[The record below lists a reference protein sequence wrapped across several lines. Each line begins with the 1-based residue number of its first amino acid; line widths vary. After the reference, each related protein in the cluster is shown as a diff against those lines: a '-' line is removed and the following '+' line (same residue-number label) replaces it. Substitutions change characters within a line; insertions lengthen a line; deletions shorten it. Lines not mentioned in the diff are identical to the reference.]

1 MALNFQYRILKSLLS
16 LLLLSQSLSLL
27 ACDCIP
33 IKNREK
39 ALSREYS
46 ISNAVF
52 IGEVLSFSADSSSF
66 EIRVVEV
73 IKGDLSKGQ
82 IIKGINE
89 GLCGPFV
96 SKSGAWI
103 FLGNYDQ
110 HFKANDCGLSLSLK
124 HPWNILPPPPPEISA
139 ENPNWEDSN
148 CKFDQIR
155 EWKNKAKKEA
165 EKQVSYLKS
174 LD

>member
-1 MALNFQYRILKSLLS
+1 LKVLLS
-16 LLLLSQSLSLL
+16 LLLLSQSLCLL

-89 GLCGPFV
+89 GLCGPYV
-96 SKSGAWI
+96 SESGAWI
-103 FLGNYDQ
+103 FLGNYAQ
-110 HFKANDCGLSLSLK
+110 HFKANDCGLSLSLNK
-124 HPWNILPPPPPEISA
+124 PWNFLPPPPPPEFSA

-148 CKFDQIR
+148 NKFDQIR
-155 EWKNKAKKEA
+155 EWKSKAKKEA
-165 EKQVSYLKS
+165 EEQVNYLKS